1 MWITVTMAK
10 SKEIADEIESLLSQE
25 GLLVKTRRVYKN
37 ISDESNYY
45 EIRVLKS
52 EFEEAK
58 KVLMERGY

>member
-10 SKEIADEIESLLSQE
+10 SKEITEEIEKALSQD

-37 ISDESNYY
+37 VSDESNYY

-58 KVLMERGY
+58 KVLLEKGY

>member
-1 MWITVTMAK
+1 MAK
-10 SKEIADEIESLLSQE
+10 SKEMADEIELLLSKE

-37 ISDESNYY
+37 VSDESNYY

-58 KVLMERGY
+58 KVLLERGY

>member
-10 SKEIADEIESLLSQE
+10 SKEIAEEAERLLSRE
-25 GLLVKTRRVYKN
+25 GILVKTRRVYKN

-52 EFEEAK
+52 EFEDAK
-58 KVLMERGY
+58 RVLLESGY